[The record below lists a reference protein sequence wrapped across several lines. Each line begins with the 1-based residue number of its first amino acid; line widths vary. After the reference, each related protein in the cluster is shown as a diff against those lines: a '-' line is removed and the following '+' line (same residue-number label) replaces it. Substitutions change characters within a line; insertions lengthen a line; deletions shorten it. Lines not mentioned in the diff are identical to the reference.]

1 MMLHDQVAAQ
11 MLFTKLQPPDFI
23 LVRHQLIFKTVCQL
37 IRENRPTDLET
48 VYRTLAQSNTLN
60 QVGGLDYLT
69 TINEH
74 YLTVARLDD
83 YLCILIDS
91 AKTRKLQQLVNHVT
105 QAIKDQTPIAVLLN
119 ETETKL
125 LQISTAYTSGA
136 FQSLGQELMT
146 VWANMEQLA
155 HTERGMSGV
164 GSGVGGLDNMT
175 LGFQKGDFI
184 ILAGRPSM
192 GKTALAVSFMLHA
205 AVQERQRI
213 AMISLEMPLV
223 HLVERMLS
231 VEAKVDLM
239 KVKSPVDLGAEEWE
253 KLKQAKA
260 RLAQAKILLKADV
273 TTLDQVQSQVLNLH
287 RQSPIDLLVVDY
299 LQLIS
304 VPKLGS
310 RQEEVASI
318 SQTLKQLARRLKIPI
333 ICLSQLS
340 RGVERR
346 EEKRPLMSD
355 LRDSGAIEQDADL
368 VMFVY
373 RPDYY
378 QKPSE
383 VRPENQEVELIV
395 SKHRNGP
402 IGNVQLRFSL
412 KCGEFIEIN

>member
-146 VWANMEQLA
+146 V
-155 HTERGMSGV
+155 
-164 GSGVGGLDNMT
+164 
-175 LGFQKGDFI
+175 
-184 ILAGRPSM
+184 
-192 GKTALAVSFMLHA
+192 
-205 AVQERQRI
+205 
-213 AMISLEMPLV
+213 
-223 HLVERMLS
+223 
-231 VEAKVDLM
+231 
-239 KVKSPVDLGAEEWE
+239 
-253 KLKQAKA
+253 
-260 RLAQAKILLKADV
+260 
-273 TTLDQVQSQVLNLH
+273 
-287 RQSPIDLLVVDY
+287 
-299 LQLIS
+299 
-304 VPKLGS
+304 
-310 RQEEVASI
+310 
-318 SQTLKQLARRLKIPI
+318 
-333 ICLSQLS
+333 
-340 RGVERR
+340 
-346 EEKRPLMSD
+346 
-355 LRDSGAIEQDADL
+355 
-368 VMFVY
+368 
-373 RPDYY
+373 
-378 QKPSE
+378 
-383 VRPENQEVELIV
+383 
-395 SKHRNGP
+395 
-402 IGNVQLRFSL
+402 
-412 KCGEFIEIN
+412 